1 MAAVSLFCFLFFTV
15 DFFSG
20 DYEKDRGIW
29 IGLHDVTGSGSYR
42 WGDSTDV
49 VYTKW
54 ASGQPDRRD
63 NSQECVTI
71 MYDRS
76 GYWEDINCNLQL
88 PFICQKFA

>member
-1 MAAVSLFCFLFFTV
+1 MLILS
-15 DFFSG
+15 D

-29 IGLHDVTGSGSYR
+29 IGLHDVTGSGLYR
-42 WGDSTDV
+42 WSDSTDV

-54 ASGQPDRRD
+54 ASGQPDRRY